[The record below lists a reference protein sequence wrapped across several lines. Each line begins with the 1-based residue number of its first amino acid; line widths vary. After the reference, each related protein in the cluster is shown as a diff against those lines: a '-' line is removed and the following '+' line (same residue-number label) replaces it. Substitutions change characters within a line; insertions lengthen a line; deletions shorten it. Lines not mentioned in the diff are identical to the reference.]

1 MLRREI
7 EAIIK
12 RVKPKIKKHLG
23 ESAYQEKTPQIR
35 LHRNIY
41 ARLSGIEGLT
51 GETDP
56 FAEYEW
62 ETNTIW
68 IYWPKIKSERDLI
81 ESLLHEWTHYLQ
93 DPVEMKRI
101 YDDGEIYTTHPFEVE
116 AIASESDWKLFVTK
130 NKQQYEKTT

>member
-1 MLRREI
+1 MLKREI
-7 EAIIK
+7 ESIIN
-12 RVKPKIKKHLG
+12 RVKPQIKKHLG
-23 ESAYQEKTPQIR
+23 ESAHQEKIPQIK
-35 LHRNIY
+35 LHRSIY
-41 ARLSGIEGLT
+41 ARLSGIEGLI
-51 GETDP
+51 GEADP

-68 IYWPKIKSERDLI
+68 IYWPRIKSEKDLI

-101 YDDGEIYTTHPFEVE
+101 YDEGEIYMTHPFEIE

-130 NKQQYEKTT
+130 NKQQYEKTI